1 MHVVLPSIPRRYYR
15 FMRLRSLERLK
26 TRSLRKFLSQGLAKG
41 AINSDL
47 RSRYA
52 LCVVPIYQPV
62 LSLVAKQ
69 RLYAYLTSARV
80 GILRGTPTG

>member
-1 MHVVLPSIPRRYYR
+1 MSKNEIPTKVAR
-15 FMRLRSLERLK
+15 
-26 TRSLRKFLSQGLAKG
+26 GLAKG

-80 GILRGTPTG
+80 GILRGTPTGWIIWLQS

>member
-1 MHVVLPSIPRRYYR
+1 MSKNEISMKVS
-15 FMRLRSLERLK
+15 RS
-26 TRSLRKFLSQGLAKG
+26 LAKG
-41 AINSDL
+41 TINSDL

-52 LCVVPIYQPV
+52 LCVVPIYQAV

-80 GILRGTPTG
+80 GILRETPTG